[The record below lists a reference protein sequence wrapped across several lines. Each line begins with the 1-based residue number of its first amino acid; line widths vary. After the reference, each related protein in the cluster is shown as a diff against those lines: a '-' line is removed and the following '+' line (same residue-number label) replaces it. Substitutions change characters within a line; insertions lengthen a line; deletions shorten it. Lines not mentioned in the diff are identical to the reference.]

1 MTRRSRPAPRHART
15 AGAIAAVSLGVALT
29 AAVAA
34 LRPRDE
40 FAFFSKSVW
49 RSAIAC
55 ERLLNPIGGGSV
67 VDLTPVNDST
77 FAALYPDDRELIIY
91 NRNRRPTHVLRFDEA
106 GPRGVR
112 DAVSAAVTDSA
123 IFIADATGAFIK
135 RFDYA
140 GREHGYVRMQFIPR
154 RIRHS
159 PHGLMATPLVAGN
172 TPAHLLFR
180 QVGMK
185 FEPINAPIARYEDVS
200 LNTLANLTSLAV
212 FSDRTVVM
220 HEMAVP
226 FGYVFRHDKGAKLE
240 RFAVPLSDAVRGNV
254 HRLPKPPLTEK
265 NVNEFTIVAFATAP
279 ALGSGNTYY
288 VTRIGDGK
296 RKRFQKLLVELDSKL
311 NLTAVYPIDANP
323 HHMVFV
329 NNPAAVITV
338 DAEDNWAEC
347 RIP

>member
-1 MTRRSRPAPRHART
+1 MKHSIT
-15 AGAIAAVSLGVALT
+15 IAAVFLGVALMT
-29 AAVAA
+29 SIAA
-34 LRPRDE
+34 LRPRNE
-40 FAFFSKSVW
+40 IAFFSKAVW

-67 VDLTPVNDST
+67 ADLTPVNDSS
-77 FAALYPDDRELIIY
+77 FAALYPEDRELIIY
-91 NRNRRPTHVLRFDEA
+91 NRSRRPTHVLRFDEA

-112 DAVSAAVTDSA
+112 DAVSAAVTDST
-123 IFIADATGAFIK
+123 IFIADGAGGTIK

-140 GREHGYVRMQFIPR
+140 GREHGSVRVPFIPR

-159 PHGLMATPLVAGN
+159 AHGLLATPLVAGY

-180 QVGMK
+180 QVGTK
-185 FEPINAPIARYEDVS
+185 FEPVDAPIARYEDVS
-200 LNTLANLTSLAV
+200 INTLANLTSLAV
-212 FSDRTVVM
+212 FSDRAVVM

-226 FGYVFRHDKGAKLE
+226 FGYVLRHGKGPELE

-265 NVNEFTIVAFATAP
+265 NVNEFTIVAFAAAP
-279 ALGSGNTYY
+279 APVSGITYY
-288 VTRIGDGK
+288 VTRIRDGK
-296 RKRFQKLLVELDSKL
+296 RKPFQKLLVELDSKL
-311 NLTAVYPIDANP
+311 NVTAVYPIDANP

-347 RIP
+347 RLP